1 MDKLLKERRIIIF
14 GNLFCIFILVF
25 FTYINW
31 NNLSMLIPAWIV
43 ISILEIILMIAYFDN
58 KKDIQN
64 YKNNIE
70 LYKNL
75 AKDLNND

>member
-1 MDKLLKERRIIIF
+1 MNKLLKERRIIIF
-14 GNLFCIFILVF
+14 GNLFCIFILAF
-25 FTYINW
+25 STCINW

-43 ISILEIILMIAYFDN
+43 ISILEIILIIAYFDN
-58 KKDIQN
+58 KKGIKN

>member
-25 FTYINW
+25 STCINW

-43 ISILEIILMIAYFDN
+43 ISILEIILIIAYFDN
-58 KKDIQN
+58 KKGIKN